1 MSEVADGV
9 RIGQYLR
16 RSKWARARVGQFLAI
31 NRAAPWNLVMI
42 PRAAQIFPREE
53 SQFANVEVAFSSI
66 SSPTDR
72 GVHLLPAPV
81 AKRLTNRFADLSPHI
96 RIAPLVPSVLAPLAA
111 CVS

>member
-1 MSEVADGV
+1 
-9 RIGQYLR
+9 
-16 RSKWARARVGQFLAI
+16 
-31 NRAAPWNLVMI
+31 MI